1 MSEPED
7 PEVLAMRE
15 RAERV
20 MARRAQER
28 AEASRAAPAAD
39 AEEKPRKGGR
49 RWYHWVIDGAL
60 VVFAIYFVKTRFFDK
75 KPEASPPAQVTAPKP
90 SASTSASAAASAV
103 PSVMTKSS
111 AELRLGPGQPFAAVE
126 TVPPNTAVEVL
137 EISKEGFVKVK
148 VPSGKSGWVPSDSI
162 VTH

>member
-7 PEVLAMRE
+7 PEVIAMRE

-39 AEEKPRKGGR
+39 AEDKPRKGGR

-75 KPEASPPAQVTAPKP
+75 KPAPAAPATVTTV
-90 SASTSASAAASAV
+90 ASTSASASAAASAV

-126 TVPPNTAVEVL
+126 TVPPMTAVEVL
-137 EISKEGFVKVK
+137 EVSKEGFVKVK
-148 VPSGKSGWVPSDSI
+148 VPSGKTGWVPSDSI